1 MALKLT
7 RTSFLSLVTIGCSF
21 KFPVKVGVEGSIVKC
36 ERTTDYGSGV

>member
-21 KFPVKVGVEGSIVKC
+21 KFPVKIGVEESTVKPQ
-36 ERTTDYGSGV
+36 RIKDHR